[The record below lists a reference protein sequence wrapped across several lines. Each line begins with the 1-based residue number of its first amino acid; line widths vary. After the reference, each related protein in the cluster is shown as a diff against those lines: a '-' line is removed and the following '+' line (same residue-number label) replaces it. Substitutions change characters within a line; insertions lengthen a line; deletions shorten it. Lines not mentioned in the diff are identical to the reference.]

1 MKSMIVRAVLP
12 LLFSVLAVSQ
22 NPNRVQ
28 AAPDPKVAAATPN
41 SLIGTWR
48 IVSYKYG
55 DDAKFTDWPKNQVM
69 LKHMTATHFTWAT
82 YDAKTGIVSRM
93 AGGTYSYKGNEYVE
107 NLQYGMGADVTA
119 LIGKPQKF
127 TAQVDATQWHHSGLL
142 SQGLK
147 IEEKW
152 ERVQ

>member
-1 MKSMIVRAVLP
+1 MKSIFVGAALP
-12 LLFSVLAVSQ
+12 LLFSVLAVSGISNQ
-22 NPNRVQ
+22 VQ
-28 AAPDPKVAAATPN
+28 ASPSPKSAAATL
-41 SLIGTWR
+41 SDLMGTWR

-55 DDAKFTDWPKNQVM
+55 DEAKFTAWPKDQVM

-82 YDAKTGIVSRM
+82 YDAKTGKVSRM
-93 AGGTYSYKGNEYVE
+93 AGGTYSFKNNEYVE
-107 NLQYGMGADVTA
+107 NLQYGMGDDVTA

-127 TAQVDATQWHHSGLL
+127 TDQVDGAQWHHSGLL

-152 ERVQ
+152 ERVK